1 MCYCFSCVKQFK
13 QNKQWKQCKHIQNV
27 HIVCITQQ
35 EKVACLTDQNP
46 SDQGCRAFI
55 PPQYCNCVFFANIPR
70 KKQIIFMNSCH
81 SFCNII
87 ACQRWNSAHIS
98 PNRWNYHI
106 STYLQPDFWLLVCP
120 LSMVTL
126 LSLFQAPLVAVTVLL
141 TEAPSITIAVW
152 LVHYATCSGW
162 VWRATNSWNLARLLA
177 GFCVAKCVEWEAQF
191 QKSQVPAPTGKVTGT
206 VALQRV
212 HCVQETL
219 ICWYSSLV

>member
-1 MCYCFSCVKQFK
+1 
-13 QNKQWKQCKHIQNV
+13 
-27 HIVCITQQ
+27 
-35 EKVACLTDQNP
+35 
-46 SDQGCRAFI
+46 
-55 PPQYCNCVFFANIPR
+55 
-70 KKQIIFMNSCH
+70 
-81 SFCNII
+81 
-87 ACQRWNSAHIS
+87 
-98 PNRWNYHI
+98 
-106 STYLQPDFWLLVCP
+106 
-120 LSMVTL
+120 MVTL
-126 LSLFQAPLVAVTVLL
+126 LSLCQAPLVAVTVLL

-219 ICWYSSLV
+219 IC